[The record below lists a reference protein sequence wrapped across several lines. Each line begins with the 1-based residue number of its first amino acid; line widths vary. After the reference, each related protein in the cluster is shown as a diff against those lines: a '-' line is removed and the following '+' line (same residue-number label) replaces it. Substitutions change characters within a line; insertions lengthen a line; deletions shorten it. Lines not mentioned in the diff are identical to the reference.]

1 MFQIGPWWRG
11 FGVSAAAKRRNSVLT
26 VVLISGLFVAVLSL
40 LTPWKLLEARA
51 FDYFSTVSVP
61 QRPADGPVVVAIDE
75 PSMAE
80 IGRQW
85 PWPRSFH
92 AQLIEAL
99 RKAGAKAI
107 ALDIIFAEPAATPE
121 ADEALMRS
129 LGPDVILAGDETLID
144 TPQALQHIRVE
155 PLAFFTDAGAK
166 TGIASIVFD
175 GDGILRRLPGYE
187 DGFAAQLLRA
197 AGRPADVPDDALLQ
211 SFGPSRTYQTVS
223 YYQALDP
230 EAFLPPDFF
239 RDRVVM
245 VGLSLQNAPTIAEG
259 GADVHATPFTIR
271 TGRLVAGVE
280 IQAAVFDNLAAG
292 LYIERASLAVALLSI
307 AVGAGLA
314 GIAVRRRT
322 GWRTVA
328 GGVLALAAIAA
339 GSFVTLRYGR
349 VFVPPFAPSLAFLLV
364 TGSQG
369 ALDFASERRQRR
381 GITRAFSQYLSPALV
396 QRLASDPSLLR
407 LGGEVRTLTILF
419 CDIRGFTTIAEGMK
433 DNPQELTVLINRL
446 LTPLSDIVLA
456 NGGTIDKYIGDC
468 IMAFWNAP
476 LDDPDHAVHAV
487 RAGLDMLTALDRLN
501 AEFVEEGKQA
511 GILPLRLG
519 IGIGINTGDCVV
531 GNMGST
537 QRFDYSALG
546 DSVNLAS
553 RLESASKEVGVPLV
567 IGEAT
572 AKLVAP
578 HFPVFE
584 LDRLTVKGKTVAT
597 SVFTVVPDAK
607 ADHLTLHTS
616 VLAARDAGD
625 PCPSEAITK
634 LVELVPSLAAFYQ
647 RVVAHA
653 GADL

>member
-1 MFQIGPWWRG
+1 MFQIRPWWRG
-11 FGVSAAAKRRNSVLT
+11 FADSAAARRRNGVLT
-26 VVLISGLFVAVLSL
+26 VVLLSSLFAAVLSL

-85 PWPRSFH
+85 PWPRSLH

-107 ALDIIFAEPAATPE
+107 ALDIIFAEPGATPE
-121 ADEALMRS
+121 ADEALTRS
-129 LGPDVILAGDETLID
+129 LGSDVVLAGDQTLID

-155 PLAFFTDAGAK
+155 PLALFTGAGAR
-166 TGIASIVFD
+166 TGIASIAFD

-187 DGFAAQLLRA
+187 DGFAAELLRA

-211 SFGPSRTYQTVS
+211 SFGTSRTYQTVS

-230 EAFLPPDFF
+230 EAFLPHDFF
-239 RDRVVM
+239 RDRVVI
-245 VGLSLQNAPTIAEG
+245 VGLSLQNAPTIAEA

-271 TGRLVAGVE
+271 TGRLVSGVE
-280 IQAAVFDNLAAG
+280 IQATVFDNLGAR
-292 LYIERASLAVALLSI
+292 LYIERASLPVALLSI

-314 GIAVRRRT
+314 GMAVRRRT
-322 GWRTVA
+322 GWRTVV
-328 GGVLALAAIAA
+328 GGIPALAAIAA
-339 GSFVTLRYGR
+339 GSFVTLRYCR

-364 TGSQG
+364 ASSQS
-369 ALDFASERRQRR
+369 ALDFASERRLRR
-381 GITRAFSQYLSPALV
+381 GITRAFSQYLSPPLV
-396 QRLASDPSLLR
+396 QRLARDPSLLR

-433 DNPQELTVLINRL
+433 DNPQELTHLINRL

-456 NGGTIDKYIGDC
+456 SGGTIDKYIGDC

-476 LDDPDHAVHAV
+476 LDDPDHAIHAV
-487 RAGLDMLTALDRLN
+487 RAGLDMLAAVDRLN
-501 AEFVEEGKQA
+501 AEFVEEAAQA
-511 GILPLRLG
+511 GTLPLKLG
-519 IGIGINTGDCVV
+519 IGIGINTGACVV

-567 IGEAT
+567 IGEET

-584 LDRLTVKGKTVAT
+584 LDRLKVKGKTVAT
-597 SVFTVVPDAK
+597 TVFTVMPEAS
-607 ADHLTLHTS
+607 AANMALHS
-616 VLAARDAGD
+616 RVLAAFDTGD
-625 PCPSEAITK
+625 PCPSEAITT
-634 LVELVPSLAAFYQ
+634 LVDLFPSLAPFYQ
-647 RVVAHA
+647 RMAARV
-653 GADL
+653 GGNI